1 MNTRVT
7 TPVLAVDGVSISFT
21 AAGVPGNGGWR
32 NGGWREVV
40 HGVSFDL
47 LPGRVLA
54 LVGESGSGKSVTAM
68 STLGLLPATARF
80 SGSIRLQGEEL
91 VGASTR
97 RLRQVR
103 GGQVGTIFQEPMNA
117 LNPVFTI
124 GNQIAE
130 GLREHQ
136 PAMSRQQAKQR
147 VLELLDSVE
156 VRDPRRIA
164 RAFPHEMSG
173 GQLQRAMI
181 AMAIGNN
188 PLALIADEPTTALDV
203 TVQAG
208 ILDLLRD
215 LKDRLGMA
223 MLLITHDMGVVADIA
238 DDVAVMKDGTIV
250 EAAAAGAVFAQ
261 PQSSYTRTLLDSVP
275 RLAAL
280 RLTERPATPPDSIP
294 VPPEPALAAQLVG
307 ASVVY
312 HGRDL
317 GSGVRAVDDVT
328 LSIPRGESVGLVGES
343 GSGKSTVGRAL
354 AGLVPVASGH
364 ALLDGV
370 DLARASRSTLRRA
383 RTRLG
388 IVFQD
393 PASSLNPRH
402 TIGRSVGEPLR
413 LQGRHDSAQL
423 RSRVR
428 ELLEAV
434 QLSAALAGRYPHE
447 LSGGQR
453 QRVAIARAISTNPA
467 LLIADEPTSALDVSV
482 QARVLD
488 VLRDLQAGLGFA
500 CLFISHDLA
509 VVGEVTNQ
517 IAVMHHGRIVEQGPT
532 NTVLTMPQQPYTQRL
547 LAAAPVPDPREQSER
562 RHARQLLSR

>member
-1 MNTRVT
+1 M
-7 TPVLAVDGVSISFT
+7 AVDGVSISFT